1 MEKLNNLLDETTIL
15 NFRLLWKL
23 VGRYRSHLFVAF
35 LMFAVYFSYSYFS
48 QPIIFS
54 VSVPLKSVEKHTLS
68 SDMSSLLPLDSNY
81 SLTTEELNVA
91 FGSYEFIK
99 SFAREVL
106 KDPIFKSLNFGSI
119 VNGKNLFGTDIY
131 TKCRGNESCMVDRL
145 TDQLGLMYAIE
156 PGLIDKRFVLVVSGL
171 DENTVFE
178 LSRILAKA
186 IEKSR
191 IENRKYLVNKEIVS
205 VESLLKET
213 HSVID
218 GLNGFVV
225 LEEFERINVEITDL
239 KEKVRVLQMQIS
251 NEGSMVS
258 ALEAKVAENKRT
270 IRKASKIDKMSRA
283 QQVTLRKKL
292 DDVRINIASL
302 INVPKKDRSSE
313 DEAVLKELNYELS
326 LLEKKYGENIKN
338 DNELS
343 DDFGKLQVQSE
354 NNFEFDFMVA
364 KNKLLKITMEY
375 EEAKNRLEELN
386 KERILKESTVSRLK
400 SDFDFLKNLESKLMS
415 LKLMSSTMTTDLIF
429 EDMSRK
435 AREFRRSSAIKI
447 FLFCF
452 FLVLFVYG
460 VSIVVRYFFDDKIY
474 SEDDLKNHF
483 KNLDFIGEVPSFDS

>member
-23 VGRYRSHLFVAF
+23 VGRYRSHLSVAVLVF
-35 LMFAVYFSYSYFS
+35 IAYFSYAYFS

-54 VSVPLKSVEKHTLS
+54 VSVPLKTIEKHTLS

-99 SFAREVL
+99 SFAVDVM
-106 KDPIFKSLNFGSI
+106 KDPAFKKLNFGSI
-119 VNGKNLFGTDIY
+119 INGKNLFGIEIHNLC
-131 TKCRGNESCMVDRL
+131 KGNEGCIVDRL
-145 TDQLGLMYAIE
+145 TEQLGLMYAIE

-171 DENTVFE
+171 DEDTVFE
-178 LSRILAKA
+178 LSRVLAKS

-225 LEEFERINVEITDL
+225 LEEFERINVEINDL
-239 KEKVRVLQMQIS
+239 KEKVRVLQTQIS
-251 NEGSMVS
+251 NETSMVS
-258 ALEAKVAENKRT
+258 ALEAKVAENKKT
-270 IRKASKIDKMSRA
+270 IRRASKIDKMSRA
-283 QQVTLRKKL
+283 QQSTLKKKL
-292 DDVRINIASL
+292 EDIRLNIAAL
-302 INVPKKDRSSE
+302 INVPKKDRSPE
-313 DEAVLKELNYELS
+313 DEAVLRELNSELAM
-326 LLEKKYGENIKN
+326 LEKKYGESSKN
-338 DNELS
+338 DSDLS
-343 DDFGKLQVQSE
+343 EDFGRLQVQSE
-354 NNFEFDFMVA
+354 NNFEFEYMVA
-364 KNKLLKITMEY
+364 KNKLQKITMEY
-375 EEAKNRLEELN
+375 EEAKLRFEELS
-386 KERILKESTVSRLK
+386 KEKILKEATVSRLK

-415 LKLMSSTMTTDLIF
+415 LKLLSSTMTTDLIF

-435 AREFRRSSAIKI
+435 AKEFRRSSAVKI
-447 FLFCF
+447 FMFCF
-452 FLVLFVYG
+452 FLVFFVYG
-460 VSIVVRYFFDDKIY
+460 ISIIVRYFFDDKIY